1 MKKINEK
8 LKTIALTFC
17 VIYTFIGLL
26 SQTIGIAYA
35 LDDLEIKRLVS
46 RMVNYAIFNK
56 INATDFQFENAVED
70 VVEDCKVYGSKID
83 C

>member
-1 MKKINEK
+1 MRKINEK

-17 VIYTFIGLL
+17 VIYTFIGVLT
-26 SQTIGIAYA
+26 QTIGVAYA

-56 INATDFQFENAVED
+56 INATNLQFENAVED